1 MSDATNTTPPAEGE
15 ATKAPAEAVV
25 ERPVETAA
33 GSESNNREGGRT
45 DRRGGFF

>member
-1 MSDATNTTPPAEGE
+1 VSDATNTTPPAEAPAATEATE

-33 GSESNNREGGRT
+33 GSEIKL
-45 DRRGGFF
+45 